1 MMEAASTYR
10 AVHAVSPG
18 RLELTEKTFRAPGPG
33 KVRIRVEACGVCH
46 SDSGTVEGLFPIDWP
61 RVPGHEV
68 VGRIDALGS
77 GVQGW
82 VVGQRVGVGFLGG
95 SCGYCE
101 YCRNG
106 DLVNC
111 RNQEYTG
118 IHHDGGYAEVMIA
131 KASGLVSIPDDLS
144 SVDAAPLLCAG
155 LTTFSALRNAPA
167 KAGDL
172 VAVLGIGGLGHL
184 GVQYARHMGF
194 EVAAIARGADKVELA
209 QKLGAHHYIDNAATN
224 PAEALQ
230 ALGGAK
236 VVLITASG
244 GKTVAETFK
253 GLRPGGVSI
262 VLGVGPEPIEVSS
275 MDLIFGSRK
284 LEGALTGDPATG
296 EATLRFSALS
306 GVSAMIETVPLERA
320 VFPALDHSARLI
332 VVSTPG
338 ALENITGKDGKV
350 QDNWLAREIDRFLGE
365 ARADQTERPV
375 DVVFGPG
382 AIEGRYPGRLSE
394 KPRWDW
400 IDLRGF
406 NTWRDRIFTE
416 ALDDGLAKL
425 VAGLYEVPDRFLPLL
440 RREERRR
447 RHRAII
453 GFGIAALSVAA
464 LTTAIAIW
472 GLI

>member
-1 MMEAASTYR
+1 MMKTAATYR

-18 RLELTEKTFRAPGPG
+18 RLELTEKTTQAPGPG
-33 KVRIRVEACGVCH
+33 RVRIRVEACGVCH

-61 RVPGHEV
+61 RVPGHEL
-68 VGRIDALGS
+68 VGRIDAIGS
-77 GVQGW
+77 GIEGW
-82 VVGQRVGVGFLGG
+82 AVGQRVGVGFLGG
-95 SCGYCE
+95 SCSYCE
-101 YCRNG
+101 FCRSG

-131 KASGLVSIPDDLS
+131 KASGLVSIPDSLS

-184 GVQYARHMGF
+184 GVQYAQHMGF
-194 EVAAIARGADKVELA
+194 EVVAIARGGDTAELA
-209 QKLGAHHYIDNAATN
+209 KKLGAHHYIDSVATD

-236 VVLITASG
+236 VILITASG

-262 VLGVGPEPIEVSS
+262 VLGVGPEPIEISS

-296 EATLRFSALS
+296 DAALRFSALS

-320 VFPALDHSARLI
+320 ADAYAKMMAGKARFR
-332 VVSTPG
+332 VV
-338 ALENITGKDGKV
+338 
-350 QDNWLAREIDRFLGE
+350 
-365 ARADQTERPV
+365 
-375 DVVFGPG
+375 
-382 AIEGRYPGRLSE
+382 
-394 KPRWDW
+394 
-400 IDLRGF
+400 
-406 NTWRDRIFTE
+406 
-416 ALDDGLAKL
+416 
-425 VAGLYEVPDRFLPLL
+425 
-440 RREERRR
+440 
-447 RHRAII
+447 
-453 GFGIAALSVAA
+453 
-464 LTTAIAIW
+464 LTTD
-472 GLI
+472 